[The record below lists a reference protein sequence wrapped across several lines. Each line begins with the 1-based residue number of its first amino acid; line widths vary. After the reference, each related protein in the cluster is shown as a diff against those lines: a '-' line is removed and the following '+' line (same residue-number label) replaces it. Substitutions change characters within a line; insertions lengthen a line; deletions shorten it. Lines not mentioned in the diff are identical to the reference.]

1 MLKTSHAATARPA
14 WRRGAALVPPWSQLG
29 PLSISHWSVKL
40 CSPPP
45 PPPFLLAPCLSN
57 YLLATFYLTGLV
69 CMPVFLPP
77 SLSLCMCTSACVQK
91 GRGGGGGGGG
101 RKRTLFYKDCSL
113 GSVKTQLVLAKL
125 LINKNKL
132 KSYFLK
138 LFIWSM
144 NKRENLYMKHENACV
159 CVCVCERERDRGT
172 ERQCFCVLLV

>member
-1 MLKTSHAATARPA
+1 MQPLLALHGDVVLHLSRPEA
-14 WRRGAALVPPWSQLG
+14 SWGRYRSAID
-29 PLSISHWSVKL
+29 LSNFV
-40 CSPPP
+40 PPP
-45 PPPFLLAPCLSN
+45 PPPPSCWLPVYQTIFWPPFILLALCACQSFSLPLCL
-57 YLLATFYLTGLV
+57 
-69 CMPVFLPP
+69 
-77 SLSLCMCTSACVQK
+77 SACVPVLVCKK
-91 GRGGGGGGGG
+91 GRGGGGG

-159 CVCVCERERDRGT
+159 CVCV
-172 ERQCFCVLLV
+172 